1 MPKPR
6 PTPEPK
12 LKPISPLE
20 ELSPVERLRIVSMT
34 EAARL
39 SSLSVESILRHH
51 ADLVIDLSPRRKGMR
66 LQDALSLSEQPA

>member
-6 PTPEPK
+6 PILHKPK
-12 LKPISPLE
+12 LKIPLE

-51 ADLVIDLSPRRKGMR
+51 ADHVIDLSPRRKGMR
-66 LQDALSLSEQPA
+66 LQDALSLSDKQR

>member
-1 MPKPR
+1 MPKLR
-6 PTPEPK
+6 PIPEPK
-12 LKPISPLE
+12 LRSPLE
-20 ELSPVERLRIVSMT
+20 ELPPVERLRIISMT

-66 LQDALSLSEQPA
+66 LQDALSLSDKQLA